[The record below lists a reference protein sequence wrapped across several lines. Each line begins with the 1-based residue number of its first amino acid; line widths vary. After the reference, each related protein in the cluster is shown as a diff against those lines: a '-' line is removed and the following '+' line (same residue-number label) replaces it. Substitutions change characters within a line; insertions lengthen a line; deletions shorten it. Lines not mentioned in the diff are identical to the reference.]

1 MNLFLILTL
10 VVPHEVLLYLQC
22 KICGR
27 YPDDVYDRRWFP
39 LVKKD
44 WNLINTTLN
53 VNTSNGFDPPQGAMA
68 SAATYVNDNGTW
80 DIPWNMED
88 STTRFHIY
96 LHFAEI
102 QTLLANETREFSV
115 LLNGN
120 EFSKPFS
127 PKMLGIVTMITQ
139 PESTLRCESGACLLQ
154 LVKTTN
160 STLPP
165 LLNAME
171 IFTVVELPQPETNQ
185 DEGVYKNLHL

>member
-1 MNLFLILTL
+1 M
-10 VVPHEVLLYLQC
+10 VE
-22 KICGR
+22 
-27 YPDDVYDRRWFP
+27 
-39 LVKKD
+39 KD
-44 WNLINTTLN
+44 WNLITTTLN

-139 PESTLRCESGACLLQ
+139 PKSTLRCESGACLLQ
-154 LVKTTN
+154 LVKTTK

>member
-1 MNLFLILTL
+1 M
-10 VVPHEVLLYLQC
+10 
-22 KICGR
+22 
-27 YPDDVYDRRWFP
+27 
-39 LVKKD
+39 KKD
-44 WNLINTTLN
+44 WNLITTTLN

-68 SAATYVNDNGTW
+68 SAATYVNVNGTW

-139 PESTLRCESGACLLQ
+139 PESTLRCESGACHLQ
-154 LVKTTN
+154 LVKTTK